1 MGKLEENLNKNIIL
15 YHGSKG
21 GLRGDINHNSR
32 KECDFGSG
40 FYMGTMKEQPLTLI
54 ATFDNPIL
62 YTLEVDIT
70 DLKVYEF
77 NLDLE
82 WALFVA
88 YNRGY
93 MEDYKKTNLYKN
105 FKKINEEYD
114 LLIGYIAND
123 RMFYVLDSFF
133 EGDITDTVLLKALS
147 ALKLGRQYVAKT
159 DRACSQIKII
169 KQEDLSTNQVKHYK
183 QIGEKNRIE
192 GARLAKSMMQ
202 KYRRDGKY
210 IDELLGGEF

>member
-1 MGKLEENLNKNIIL
+1 MGKLEANLNKNIIL

-114 LLIGYIAND
+114 LLVGYIAND

-133 EGDITDTVLLKALS
+133 EGDITDTVLLKSLS